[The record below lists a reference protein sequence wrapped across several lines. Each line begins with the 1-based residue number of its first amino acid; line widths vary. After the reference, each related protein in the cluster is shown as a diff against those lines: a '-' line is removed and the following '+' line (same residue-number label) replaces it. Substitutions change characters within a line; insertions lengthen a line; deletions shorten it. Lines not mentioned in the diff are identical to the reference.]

1 MNALL
6 PMTPAPKPSL
16 RTRLTQGGIALAM
29 FFISGT
35 LQAQEEIAE
44 TDKQL
49 KSAAE
54 KLDTELEATLA
65 ELTAVRNRIAEEKP
79 PLATKMQETAATL
92 RAKQREYDIARSSR
106 EAIETEFEKTE
117 KELQLWRDERA
128 YLDGLLFDFRKNY
141 EASSSL
147 ARSSELSALL
157 LAADQPDEEGTAARV
172 DLISEAIGDLKL
184 RSSLPTIK
192 GEAIGPDG
200 VLHPGTFV
208 EIGPISWFIDEAGEI
223 SGLISP
229 TSALTPEVIPGT
241 TSRAQIEALI
251 AGKDASPTFDP
262 TLGTAVALEEVEDT
276 LVEHI
281 LKGGIWI
288 YPILFLALVSFLVA
302 IVKFFSMIR
311 LREIGPGTI
320 TAIVAHLKAGE
331 TAEAKQSLAGIA
343 HPTAEILD
351 YGVAHANLPRAALEE
366 KLYEKHLSL
375 LPKLQ
380 RGLPFIAIA
389 AATAPLLG
397 LLGTVTGMI
406 NTFQKITVFGTGDA
420 KPLAGGISEALVT
433 TEFGLMVAIPSLIA
447 HALLS
452 RRAAGVRSNM
462 EMSSLAFLNG
472 VKPLESN

>member
-1 MNALL
+1 M
-6 PMTPAPKPSL
+6 
-16 RTRLTQGGIALAM
+16 RIASILKYLVSSRGLGVVTAM
-29 FFISGT
+29 FIILGDVT
-35 LQAQEEIAE
+35 AQDRPEAIDIKLKASAE
-44 TDKQL
+44 QL
-49 KSAAE
+49 DA
-54 KLDTELEATLA
+54 ELEATLA
-65 ELTAVRNRIAEEKP
+65 ELTALRDQIAVEKP
-79 PLATKMQETAATL
+79 PLAAKMQETAATL
-92 RAKQREYDIARSSR
+92 REKQREYDIARSSR
-106 EAIETEFEKTE
+106 EAIESEFEKAE
-117 KELQLWRDERA
+117 KELRLWRDERA

-147 ARSSELSALL
+147 ARSSELSELL
-157 LAADQPDEEGTAARV
+157 LAADQPDEAGTAARV
-172 DLISEAIGDLKL
+172 DLVAEAITDL
-184 RSSLPTIK
+184 SSVVTSPGIK

-200 VLHPGTFV
+200 VLHPGTFI
-208 EIGPISWFIDEAGEI
+208 EIGPVSWFLDEAGKI
-223 SGLISP
+223 SGLVSP

-241 TSRAQIEALI
+241 AERKEIEALL
-251 AGKDASPTFDP
+251 AGKDASPLFDP

-276 LVEHI
+276 LIEHI

-288 YPILFLALVSFLVA
+288 YPILLLALVSFLVA
-302 IVKFFSMIR
+302 IFKFLSMLR
-311 LREIGPGTI
+311 LRELGPGTVS
-320 TAIVAHLKAGE
+320 AVVAHLKDGE
-331 TAEAKQSLAGIA
+331 SAAARQTLTGIA
-343 HPTAEILD
+343 HPTTEILD
-351 YGVAHANLPRAALEE
+351 YGIEHADLPRAALEE

-452 RRAAGVRSNM
+452 RRAAGIRANM

-472 VKPLESN
+472 IKPLESN